1 MLSRRLL
8 ASGTALAAA
17 GAMSAGAY
25 PLPATASPSAPT
37 ESRTAPG
44 VTHEENERVPEG
56 AAWTE
61 EYFPSKG
68 AELHA
73 DVLRPANLPA
83 DAKTPVILSVGP
95 YFSHAGQTGD
105 DGFTRT
111 GPSERFN
118 DLIDGAEL
126 MKRGYTVVLVD
137 LRGFGG
143 STGCLD
149 WVGPGEQADV
159 AAAIAWTRNQPWST
173 GKVGMY
179 GKSYDASTGLVGA
192 NLGDQGPDAVVA
204 QEPVWDMYNY
214 LFNNGVRRY
223 NHLGTP
229 RAYNSIATIAPMAD
243 DSSRYK
249 ANATYETR
257 NPQCLSNNLTDTQD
271 PDPQSAYWRARDLA
285 TQAKGSRVP
294 LFVTQGTVEDNT
306 KPEDFQ
312 QYLDNH
318 AGPQRGWIGPWEHVR
333 GNDVNDAGVLKMG
346 RPGWFTEVMAFYD
359 RYLKGDRSTNPFP
372 AYAVQDNRGTWRA
385 EESWPNVTG
394 RQQVSLAKGSY
405 TDTGDAG
412 SFNPGA
418 SSGSGKGSG
427 KGPGSRPDDG
437 SRGRAPQGRFD
448 MENLRAPKP
457 SKAAARKLSQAAPG
471 SSLTTYSAPVARAVR
486 LTGTPQITVNT
497 KGSGNVVGELWDV
510 APDGTAVQVND
521 MISVLARNGRTTLT
535 LRSMDWTLEP
545 GHRLAVRVGTNFD
558 DGYWLPSSS
567 GQKVTVQAA
576 KLSLDLQ
583 NPAYDRRTSGAR
595 APWLDVYT
603 RYYTA
608 EGTVAAGQGSF
619 TIRVPQAR

>member
-1 MLSRRLL
+1 MFSRRML

-25 PLPATASPSAPT
+25 ALPASASPGTTT
-37 ESRTAPG
+37 ERQSAPG

-73 DVLRPANLPA
+73 DVLRPAHLPA

-105 DGFTRT
+105 DGFTQT

-118 DLIDGAEL
+118 DLINGAEL

-159 AAAIAWTRNQPWST
+159 AAAVAWSRTQPWST

-192 NLGDQGPDAVVA
+192 NLGDRGPDAVVA

-214 LFNNGVRRY
+214 LFNNKVRRY

-243 DSSRYK
+243 DTSRYK
-249 ANATYETR
+249 TNATYETR

-294 LFVTQGTVEDNT
+294 LFVTQGTIEDNT
-306 KPEDFQ
+306 KPEDFE
-312 QYLDNH
+312 QYLRNH
-318 AGPQRGWIGPWEHVR
+318 TGPERGWIGPWEHVR
-333 GNDVNDAGVLKMG
+333 GNDVTSDGRLKMG
-346 RPGWFTEVMAFYD
+346 RTGWFTEVMAFYD
-359 RYLKGDRSTNPFP
+359 RYLKGDQSTNPFP
-372 AYAVQDNRGTWRA
+372 PYAVQDNRGTWRA
-385 EESWPNVTG
+385 EQSWPNVTG

-405 TDTGDAG
+405 VDSGDAG
-412 SFNPGA
+412 SFTP
-418 SSGSGKGSG
+418 GSG
-427 KGPGSRPDDG
+427 DG
-437 SRGRAPQGRFD
+437 ATKRAPQRGKLD
-448 MENLRAPKP
+448 MESLRAPKP
-457 SKAAARKLSQAAPG
+457 GKGNARKLSQVAPG
-471 SSLTTYSAPVARAVR
+471 SSLTTYSAPVERAVR
-486 LTGTPQITVNT
+486 LTGTPEITVNT

-545 GHRLAVRVGTNFD
+545 GHRLAVRVGTNFA
-558 DGYWLPSSS
+558 DGYWLPDSS
-567 GQKVTVQAA
+567 GQRVTVQAA
-576 KLSLDLQ
+576 KLRLDLQ
-583 NPAYDRRTSGAR
+583 NPAYDRRTYGAR
-595 APWLDVYT
+595 APWLDVYA

-608 EGTVAAGQGSF
+608 EGTVTPGQGSF